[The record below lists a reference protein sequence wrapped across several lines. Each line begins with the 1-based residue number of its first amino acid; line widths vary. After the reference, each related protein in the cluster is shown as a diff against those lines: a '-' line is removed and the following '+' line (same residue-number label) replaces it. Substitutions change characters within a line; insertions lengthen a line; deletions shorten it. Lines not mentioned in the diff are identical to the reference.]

1 MKSKKREQPP
11 KTVAAPVWTFRWW
24 HAAAGGLA
32 ALVAGLIVYG
42 PALNGAFVFDDQS
55 LPFFSPHFAE
65 QPMLQ
70 AIRGVRPFLMF
81 SFWADN
87 HLAGTEPYLYHLFN
101 LLFHVI
107 NSLLVFLIARKLIS
121 WAGSEGRVR
130 DLLAAFA
137 GALYLLHP
145 VQTEA
150 VSYVA
155 SRSENLS
162 AMFLL
167 GAVAVFVLRR
177 RMAVSWPV
185 SLAILILYG
194 AAVSTKE
201 HTVVLPVILLLIDY
215 FWNPGFSFDG
225 IRRNWKLYAPILAGG
240 ALAAWSVARLLN
252 SAPTAGFRVIG
263 LPWHDYFYTQWRALW
278 VYFRL
283 FVLPFG
289 QSADYNYPIVRT
301 PFDPWALAGLAGLL
315 ILLASA
321 IFFRKRY
328 PLACFGFLTALV
340 LFAPTSSVVPIMD
353 AVTERRLYLPM
364 LGLVLVAVE
373 LLRRWRAQRQVVVG
387 TAVAVLAVLAFLC
400 YQRNEVWASN
410 VTLWEDAVTKSPRNW
425 RAHFQL
431 GVAYY
436 QQNRCD
442 VAAREYETAAG
453 LGKPDDRLYV
463 DWANAEDCLGRP
475 EEALEK
481 LRMAVKIERRSV
493 AFSQMAMIYGKQ
505 GKDAEALAAI
515 ATALELNPQEDM
527 AYFYRGNL
535 RIRSGDLA
543 GAAADYGKAL
553 EINPDNEQARRG
565 LIRVQ
570 SRVPPQ

>member
-1 MKSKKREQPP
+1 MKSKRREQPP
-11 KTVAAPVWTFRWW
+11 KTAAAPVWTFRWW
-24 HAAAGGLA
+24 HAAAGGLV

-42 PALNGAFVFDDQS
+42 PALNGPFVFDDQY

-65 QPMLQ
+65 QPMLL

-81 SFWADN
+81 TFWVN
-87 HLAGTEPYLYHLFN
+87 SHMAGTQPYLYHLFN
-101 LLFHVI
+101 LLFHVV

-130 DLLAAFA
+130 DGLAAFA
-137 GALYLLHP
+137 GALFLLHP
-145 VQTEA
+145 VQTES

-162 AMFLL
+162 ALL
-167 GAVAVFVLRR
+167 LFGAIAVFVLRR

-201 HTVVLPVILLLIDY
+201 HTVVLPAILLLIDY
-215 FWNPGFSFDG
+215 FWNPGFSLVG
-225 IRRNWKLYAPILAGG
+225 IRRNWKLYAPLLAGG
-240 ALAAWSVARLLN
+240 ALAAWSVAPLL
-252 SAPTAGFRVIG
+252 SSPTAGFSVKG
-263 LPWHDYFYTQWRALW
+263 LPWYDYFYTQWRALW
-278 VYFRL
+278 IYFRL

-321 IFFRKRY
+321 VYFRKRY
-328 PLACFGFLTALV
+328 PLACFGFLAALV
-340 LFAPTSSVVPIMD
+340 LLAPTSSVVPIAD

-364 LGLVLVAVE
+364 LGLVLVVVE
-373 LLRRWRAQRQVVVG
+373 LLRQWRARRHVVVG
-387 TAVAVLAVLAFLC
+387 TAVAVLVVLSFLC
-400 YQRNEVWASN
+400 FQRNQVWASD
-410 VTLWEDAVTKSPRNW
+410 VTLWEDAVAKSPRNW

-431 GVAYY
+431 GVAYLE
-436 QQNRCD
+436 QRRCD
-442 VAAREYETAAG
+442 VAAREYEIAAG
-453 LGKPDDRLYV
+453 LGKPDYRLYV
-463 DWANAEDCLGRP
+463 DWANSENCLNRP

-481 LRMAVKIERRSV
+481 LRLAVGIERRAV
-493 AFSQMAMIYGKQ
+493 AFSEMALIYGKL
-505 GKDAEALAAI
+505 GNDAEAFAAI
-515 ATALELNPQEDM
+515 ATALELNPQDDL

-535 RIRSGDLA
+535 RVRSGDLA
-543 GAAADYGKAL
+543 GAAADYGRAI

-565 LIRVQ
+565 LMRVQ
-570 SRVPPQ
+570 SRAQTQ

>member
-11 KTVAAPVWTFRWW
+11 RPVAAPVWSLRWW
-24 HAAAGGLA
+24 HVAAGGLA

-42 PALNGAFVFDDQS
+42 PALNGPFVFDDQY

-81 SFWADN
+81 TFWAN
-87 HLAGTEPYLYHLFN
+87 SHIAGTQPYLYHLFN
-101 LLFHVI
+101 LLFHVV
-107 NSLLVFLIARKLIS
+107 NTLLVFLIARKLIS
-121 WAGSEGRVR
+121 WAGGEGRIR
-130 DLLAAFA
+130 DGLAAFA
-137 GALYLLHP
+137 GALFLLHP
-145 VQTEA
+145 VQTES
-150 VSYVA
+150 VSYIA

-185 SLAILILYG
+185 SMAILILYG
-194 AAVSTKE
+194 AAVTTKE
-201 HTVVLPVILLLIDY
+201 NTVVLPAILLLIDY
-215 FWNPGFSFDG
+215 FWNPGFSLAG

-240 ALAAWSVARLLN
+240 ALGVWSVVRLLS

-263 LPWHDYFYTQWRALW
+263 LPWHDYFYTQWRAIW
-278 VYFRL
+278 IYFRL

-321 IFFRKRY
+321 VYFRKRY
-328 PLACFGFLTALV
+328 PLACFGFLAALV
-340 LFAPTSSVVPIMD
+340 LLAPTSSVVPIAD

-364 LGLVLVAVE
+364 LGLVFVAVE
-373 LLRRWRAQRQVVVG
+373 LLRRWRAQRQLVVG
-387 TAVAVLAVLAFLC
+387 TAVAVLVVLAFLC
-400 YQRNEVWASN
+400 YQRNQVWASD
-410 VTLWEDAVTKSPRNW
+410 VTLWEDAVAKAPRNW

-431 GVAYY
+431 GVAYL
-436 QQNRCD
+436 QQDRCD
-442 VAAREYETAAG
+442 VAAREYGTAAG
-453 LGKPDDRLYV
+453 LGRPDDRLYR
-463 DWANAEDCLGRP
+463 DWATAEDCLGHP
-475 EEALEK
+475 EKALEK
-481 LRMAVKIERRSV
+481 LRLAVGIERRSG
-493 AFSQMAMIYGKQ
+493 AFSQMALIYGKQ
-505 GKDAEALAAI
+505 GKDAEALGAI
-515 ATALELNPQEDM
+515 ATALELNPLDDL

-535 RIRSGDLA
+535 RVRSGDLA
-543 GAAADYGKAL
+543 GAAADYSKAI

-565 LIRVQ
+565 LMRVQ
-570 SRVPPQ
+570 SRAPSQ

>member
-1 MKSKKREQPP
+1 
-11 KTVAAPVWTFRWW
+11 
-24 HAAAGGLA
+24 LA

-42 PALNGAFVFDDQS
+42 PALNGPFVFDDQY

-65 QPMLQ
+65 QPMLL
-70 AIRGVRPFLMF
+70 AIKGVRPFLMF
-81 SFWADN
+81 SFWVN
-87 HLAGTEPYLYHLFN
+87 SHIAGTQPYLYHLIN
-101 LLFHVI
+101 LLFHVV
-107 NSLLVFLIARKLIS
+107 NSLLVFLIARRLIF
-121 WAGSEGRVR
+121 WAGAEGGIR
-130 DLLAAFA
+130 DGLAAFA
-137 GALYLLHP
+137 GALFLLHP
-145 VQTEA
+145 VQTES

-162 AMFLL
+162 AMFLF
-167 GAVAVFVLRR
+167 GAIAVFVLRR

-185 SLAILILYG
+185 SLAVLVLYG

-215 FWNPGFSFDG
+215 FWNPGFSLAG
-225 IRRNWKLYAPILAGG
+225 IRRNWKLYLPILAGG
-240 ALAAWSVARLLN
+240 ALAARSVARVL
-252 SAPTAGFRVIG
+252 SSSPTAGFGVIG

-278 VYFRL
+278 IYFRL

-289 QSADYNYPIVRT
+289 QTADYDYPIVRT

-315 ILLASA
+315 ILIASA
-321 IFFRKRY
+321 VYFRKRR
-328 PLACFGFLTALV
+328 PLACFGFLSAMV
-340 LFAPTSSVVPIMD
+340 LLAPTSSVVPIMD

-373 LLRRWRAQRQVVVG
+373 LLRQWRARRQVVVG
-387 TAVAVLAVLAFLC
+387 TAVAVLVVLAFLC
-400 YQRNEVWASN
+400 YQRNQVWASD
-410 VTLWEDAVTKSPRNW
+410 VTLWEDAIAGSPRNF

-436 QQNRCD
+436 QQRRCD

-453 LGKPDDRLYV
+453 LGQPDYRLYV
-463 DWANAEDCLGRP
+463 DWANAEDCLNRP
-475 EEALEK
+475 EKALEK
-481 LRMAVKIERRSV
+481 LRLAVEIERRSV

-535 RIRSGDLA
+535 RVRLGDFA
-543 GAAADYGKAL
+543 RAAADYSKAI
-553 EINPDNEQARRG
+553 EINPDNVQARRG
-565 LIRVQ
+565 LLRVQ
-570 SRVPPQ
+570 SRVPSQ